1 MAYQLTMNL
10 FFLDREIDN
19 AVKYHCDKHVVKMCL
34 ETAQLLCTGLD
45 RYGIAGPYKPTHKR
59 HPTALWTGDSI
70 DHYLWLRVF
79 GLTLCREYTW
89 RYRKVHASANVIE
102 TLPVDPPLPDAGW
115 TDLPQ
120 AMPDKFK
127 GDDPV
132 VPIGVSI
139 RRRNHAFLFGHE
151 GLFPNLCFNITPVLF

>member
-1 MAYQLTMNL
+1 MTYQLAMNL

-34 ETAQLLCTGLD
+34 ETAQLLCTSLD
-45 RYGIAGPYKPTHKR
+45 RYGMVGPYKPTHKR

-102 TLPVDPPLPDAGW
+102 TLPVDPPFPDAGW
-115 TDLPQ
+115 KDPPQ
-120 AMPDKFK
+120 AMPEKFK

-132 VPIGVSI
+132 GAYRRFYKAEKSRFALWTRRPIPK
-139 RRRNHAFLFGHE
+139 FML
-151 GLFPNLCFNITPVLF
+151 